1 MAVSEAT
8 AEDIRR
14 IRMAVYNRKGPGK
27 YQNNIIHHKTFIIDE
42 LSIILAFLSAVA
54 IRYKAIINWV
64 DFSLGIYLSMIITVI
79 LFEIIVYFSYD
90 AKRYP
95 IVEMDPVENMLKLIR
110 SRFLLIGLSVAYL
123 FATQKSVLASRRVV
137 IYFMTLSIVYGY
149 VLRMLYRRHYIRKW
163 GVPGEIRA
171 LVVDNVNE
179 GIENI
184 IDSYKNG
191 DYECVVICAA
201 ALTENKSYSLMH
213 ALEENGIRTYLTM
226 ESLGYTVKPGI
237 VIDVDGFATIP
248 AFVRGERFDVFGIK
262 YAVARVE
269 EAVLHVIRHLD
280 ELKGK
285 YICFSNVHTTV
296 MAMEDKGYAD
306 ILNGAA
312 FVFPDG
318 TPIARRQKRSGII
331 GAERVAGPDFMRN
344 MFKNTQDGKVS
355 HYFYGSTEKT
365 LSALKEKLEL
375 EYPGINIKGMYSPP
389 FRKLTDEEDAEV
401 VNMINESG
409 ADIIWIGLG
418 APKQEKWM
426 KAHEGKIRGIMMGVG
441 AGFDF
446 HAGTA
451 RRAPIWVQK
460 IGLEWLF
467 RLFVDP
473 KRLFKRYLVTNSKFV
488 WYSFNEMIKNK
499 GRKN

>member
-1 MAVSEAT
+1 MAN
-8 AEDIRR
+8 
-14 IRMAVYNRKGPGK
+14 YNRKGPEK

-42 LSIILAFLSAVA
+42 LSIILAFISAVA

-64 DFSLGIYLSMIITVI
+64 DFSLGIYLSMIVTVI

-110 SRFLLIGLSVAYL
+110 SRLFLIGLSVAYL

-137 IYFMTLSIVYGY
+137 IYFMTFSVVYGY
-149 VLRMLYRRHYIRKW
+149 VLRMLYRRSYIRKW

-201 ALTENKSYSLMH
+201 ALTEKKSYSLMH

-248 AFVRGERFDVFGIK
+248 AFVRGERFDVFGVK

-269 EAVLHVIRHLD
+269 EAVFHVIRHLD

-409 ADIIWIGLG
+409 ADIVWIGLG

-426 KAHEGKIRGIMMGVG
+426 KAHEGKINGVMMGVG

-460 IGLEWLF
+460 VGLEWLF

-488 WYSFNEMIKNK
+488 WYSFGEMIKNM